1 VFANLLMPDAGK
13 EAWHWI
19 GEMQRRSASPRSAR
33 LMWDAFHS
41 FDIRQI
47 APDIKASTLV
57 LHGRANAVVPFEAG
71 RQLASLI
78 PHAHFVPLETR
89 NHILLPD
96 EPAWTTF
103 CRELAA
109 FLEPEA
115 DAGRAADTAFDALT
129 PREAEVLNCVARGL
143 SNNELANSLRISEK
157 TVRNHLTTIFSKL
170 GVSRR
175 AQAIVLAR
183 DAGLGRH

>member
-1 VFANLLMPDAGK
+1 LVF
-13 EAWHWI
+13 
-19 GEMQRRSASPRSAR
+19 
-33 LMWDAFHS
+33 
-41 FDIRQI
+41 
-47 APDIKASTLV
+47 
-57 LHGRANAVVPFEAG
+57 HGRANAVVPFEAG

-89 NHILLPD
+89 NHILLPN
-96 EPAWTTF
+96 ERAWTTL

-115 DAGRAADTAFDALT
+115 DANRAPDTAFGALT
-129 PREAEVLNCVARGL
+129 AREAEVLNCVARGL
-143 SNNELANSLRISEK
+143 SNSELADLLKISEK

-170 GVSRR
+170 GVASR